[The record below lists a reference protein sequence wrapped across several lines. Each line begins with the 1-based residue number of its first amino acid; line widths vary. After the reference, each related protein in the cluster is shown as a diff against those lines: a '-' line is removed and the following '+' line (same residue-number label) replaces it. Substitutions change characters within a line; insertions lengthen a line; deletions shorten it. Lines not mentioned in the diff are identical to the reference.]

1 MSSFTTNPISNLA
14 SNTTTNTNSTTNS
27 NTNTNTTIP
36 TIAKVHYDAMDD
48 YNKKAM
54 DVLTTKGMDAAIQ
67 HMFTDQDTGRTL
79 SYGEM
84 RARYG

>member
-1 MSSFTTNPISNLA
+1 MSSFTTN
-14 SNTTTNTNSTTNS
+14 T
-27 NTNTNTTIP
+27 NTNTNTNKTMP

-54 DVLTTKGMDAAIQ
+54 DVLTTKGMNAAIQ
-67 HMFTDQDTGRTL
+67 HMFTDQETGRPLT
-79 SYGEM
+79 YGEM